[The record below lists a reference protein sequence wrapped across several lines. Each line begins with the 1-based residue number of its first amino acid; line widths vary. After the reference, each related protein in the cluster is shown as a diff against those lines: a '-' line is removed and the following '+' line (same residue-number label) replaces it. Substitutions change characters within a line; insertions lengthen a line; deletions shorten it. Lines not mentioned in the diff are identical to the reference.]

1 MATGEKC
8 VYDARD
14 KDCVRLFCNP
24 REEGRVEFKNS
35 LALAFQDK
43 YPMTQGHML
52 VSPLRHA
59 PSFFLNWVLQNR
71 TESPCFFAV
80 IESKGEERSY
90 AYRLAAV
97 MGFNNVG
104 INDSGSDAGQMIMH
118 CPTFI
123 I

>member
-1 MATGEKC
+1 LSAHYGM
-8 VYDARD
+8 
-14 KDCVRLFCNP
+14 
-24 REEGRVEFKNS
+24 
-35 LALAFQDK
+35 
-43 YPMTQGHML
+43 
-52 VSPLRHA
+52 RHD
-59 PSFFLNWVLQNR
+59 FFELGASEQNR
-71 TESPCFFAV
+71 GPMLFFAV

-104 INDSGSDAGQMIMH
+104 INDGGSDAGQQMIMH